1 MGFVRTIPVR
11 DANGDEFTVY
21 EFRDRRL
28 LRKVRRMKLDT
39 GELVHLVNGT
49 LVIAETGEKLVRI
62 TEG

>member
-39 GELVHLVNGT
+39 GELVDLVNGT